1 MPIAPKSPGKQSPGS
16 KRFPLVHKLVQF
28 ADLRRYYAEM
38 REALKDSNRKA
49 GAYKGWVTRW
59 KSKAEGLALE
69 KKRLEVEVETHLHDK
84 KVLSDQLREI
94 TEDYQAMGTVLAKLE
109 HFENAISE
117 LRRLKLVA
125 DEQGLLAGYW
135 SVNAQNDLL
144 TGVDNFLEAVDE
156 IMDDDWVAPEKSPLE
171 S

>member
-1 MPIAPKSPGKQSPGS
+1 
-16 KRFPLVHKLVQF
+16 
-28 ADLRRYYAEM
+28 
-38 REALKDSNRKA
+38 
-49 GAYKGWVTRW
+49 
-59 KSKAEGLALE
+59 
-69 KKRLEVEVETHLHDK
+69 
-84 KVLSDQLREI
+84 
-94 TEDYQAMGTVLAKLE
+94 MGTVLAKLE

-125 DEQGLLAGYW
+125 DEQGLLSGYW